1 MAVGWGMYSWVG
13 GGVGWDKNVTG
24 SLTHMSCYATV
35 RSLGLPHIRHA
46 TLLYDLLDFHAYVM
60 LRYCTKRFLE
70 ELEVLL

>member
-24 SLTHMSCYATV
+24 SLTHTSCYATV

-46 TLLYDLLDFHAYVM
+46 NVM